1 MQFQKC
7 GFDIGINP
15 SFISI
20 RCSLGTGC
28 DHFCKGHVAGD
39 AKNIVANR
47 FGQRPRKAEMIQRQD
62 RALFRFDP
70 IGVVIVARVRH
81 RENPLGIGA
90 QQQVDVDGHAASDMF
105 AIKPNCN
112 CTIWGVGL

>member
-28 DHFCKGHVAGD
+28 DHFCKGRVAGD
-39 AKNIVANR
+39 AKNILANR

-81 RENPLGIGA
+81 RENPLGVGA
-90 QQQVDVDGHAASDMF
+90 QQQVDVDGHTASDMF